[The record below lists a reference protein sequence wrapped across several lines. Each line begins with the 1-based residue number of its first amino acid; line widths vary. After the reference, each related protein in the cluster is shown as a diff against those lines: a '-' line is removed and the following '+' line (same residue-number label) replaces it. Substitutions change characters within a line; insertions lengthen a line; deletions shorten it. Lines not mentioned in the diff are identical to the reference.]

1 MSNDY
6 KEFLKLLSCHEVK
19 YVIVGAHAVVAYS
32 RPRATGDLDVLIETS
47 KENAGKIAAVLKEF
61 GFGALDMEIDD
72 FCKPGFV
79 IQLGYEPNRIDIL
92 TSITG
97 VEWAEIWKNKTRG
110 IFGSSNIPVYFIGE
124 KQLIKNKIATGRD
137 QDLIDVKR
145 LRGVKKKNKPWK

>member
-1 MSNDY
+1 MSSDY
-6 KEFLKLLSCHEVK
+6 REFLKLLNCHKVK
-19 YVIVGAHAVVAYS
+19 YVIVVAYS
-32 RPRATGDLDVLIETS
+32 RPRATGDLDVLIEIS
-47 KENAGKIAAVLKEF
+47 KENAGKIVTVLKEF
-61 GFGALDMEIDD
+61 GFGSLNSKLDD

-97 VEWAEIWKNKTRG
+97 VKWAEIWKNKTRG

-145 LRGVKKKNKPWK
+145 LKIKKKEK

>member
-6 KEFLKLLSCHEVK
+6 REFLKLLSCHKVK

-32 RPRATGDLDVLIETS
+32 RPRATGDLDVLIEIS
-47 KENAGKIAAVLKEF
+47 KENAGKIVTVLKEF
-61 GFGALDMEIDD
+61 GFGSLDLKTDD

-97 VEWAEIWKNKTRG
+97 VKWAEIWKNKTRG

-145 LRGVKKKNKPWK
+145 LKSVKKKNKPL

>member
-1 MSNDY
+1 MSSDY
-6 KEFLKLLSCHEVK
+6 REFLKLLSCHKVK
-19 YVIVGAHAVVAYS
+19 YVIVGAHAVAAHS
-32 RPRATGDLDVLIETS
+32 RPRATGDLDVLIEIS
-47 KENAGKIAAVLKEF
+47 KENAEKIVNTLKAF
-61 GFGALDMEIDD
+61 GFGSLDFKVDD

-97 VEWAEIWKNKTRG
+97 VNWAEIWKNKTRG
-110 IFGSSNIPVYFIGE
+110 IFGSSNIPVYFIGK

-145 LRGVKKKNKPWK
+145 LKRNKMNGK